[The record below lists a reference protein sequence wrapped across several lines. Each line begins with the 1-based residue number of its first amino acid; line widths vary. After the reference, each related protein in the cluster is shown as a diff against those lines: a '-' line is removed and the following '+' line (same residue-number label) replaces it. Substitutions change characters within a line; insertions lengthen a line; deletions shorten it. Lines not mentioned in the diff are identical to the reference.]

1 MEKEEEEIGKVK
13 KEEIKEEDK
22 VEKKDE
28 EIRDLFVLGLWPQK
42 FSWVCSSH
50 CMTRQTDRQADR
62 RTGCFPQ
69 EAV

>member
-22 VEKKDE
+22 VEEKDE

-50 CMTRQTDRQADR
+50 CMTR
-62 RTGCFPQ
+62 
-69 EAV
+69 